1 MLTFKDNFSFDDP
14 SEIAKSMAERMKAR
28 RLELNLTR
36 IGLAAKSGIS
46 FGSLKRFE
54 DKFEISLSNL
64 ILLAI
69 ALNATEDFE
78 ALFGKVQYQ
87 TMDELLNH
95 KTQKQRKRGR
105 RNV

>member
-1 MLTFKDNFSFDDP
+1 MLTFKDNFHFDDP
-14 SEIAKSMAERMKAR
+14 AEIAKSMAERMKAR

-36 IGLAAKSGIS
+36 NGLAAKSGIS

-78 ALFGKVQYQ
+78 ALFGNVQYQ

>member
-1 MLTFKDNFSFDDP
+1 MLTIKDGFSFDDP
-14 SEIAKSMAERMKAR
+14 AEIAKSVAERMKAR
-28 RLELNLTR
+28 RLELNLTQS
-36 IGLAAKSGIS
+36 GLAAKAGIS

-54 DKFEISLSNL
+54 NKHEISLSNL

-78 ALFGKVQYQ
+78 VLFGNVQYQ
-87 TMDELLNH
+87 TMDELLN
-95 KTQKQRKRGR
+95 QKNQKKRKRGK